1 MITELQG
8 FKGSTRK
15 YTAPVSESAFSGDQL
30 QFFSNLS
37 GSLKDGRQDKMPYKM
52 NMRNGRALEEHDVL
66 HYGDTKR
73 FTQFRKMTYTYDDI
87 ETNTSTHQ
95 TFDLALPAGY
105 RASAM
110 GTRMKVNGLE
120 QVSGTPWTNESGTPS
135 GVDFFFSTNYR
146 KVHLRKLHQ
155 GSNDGHGGWN
165 PGYGGHGVTLID
177 GDLIE
182 VEHQTEIV

>member
-52 NMRNGRALEEHDVL
+52 NMRNGRALEDVL

-182 VEHQTEIV
+182 VEHQTEVL

>member
-146 KVHLRKLHQ
+146 KVHLRKLHH
-155 GSNDGHGGWN
+155 GSNVGHGGWN

-182 VEHQTEIV
+182 VEHQTEVL